1 MILIGMGSNL
11 TTEEF
16 STSKKI
22 LEAAMDA
29 LNEHGVNVLKCSKFY
44 QTEPVP
50 KSDQPWFVNA
60 VIAVKTSLDPL
71 ELLKKLHEIEKE
83 LGRVRRERWEA
94 RIIDLDLLCY
104 DDFVTPDI
112 KKWQEAAKM
121 TMPNQPVIPHARL
134 HERDFVLIPLKD
146 VSATWVHPIFG
157 ENVEKML
164 EGHDSVG
171 IVRLL

>member
-16 STSKKI
+16 SSSKKI

-29 LNEHGVNVLKCSKFY
+29 LSEHGVKVLKCSKFY
-44 QTEPVP
+44 ETEPVP
-50 KSDQPWFVNA
+50 KSDQPWYVNA
-60 VIAVKTSLDPL
+60 VIAVKTSLGPL
-71 ELLKKLHEIEKE
+71 ELLKKLHEIEKM

-94 RIIDLDLLCY
+94 RVIDLDLLCY
-104 DDFVTPDI
+104 DDFVTPE
-112 KKWQEAAKM
+112 KNEWREAAKIS
-121 TMPNQPVIPHARL
+121 TAGQPVIPHARL
-134 HERDFVLIPLKD
+134 HQRDFVLIPLQD
-146 VSATWVHPIFG
+146 VSATWVHPVLG

-164 EGHDSVG
+164 GKQDSIG